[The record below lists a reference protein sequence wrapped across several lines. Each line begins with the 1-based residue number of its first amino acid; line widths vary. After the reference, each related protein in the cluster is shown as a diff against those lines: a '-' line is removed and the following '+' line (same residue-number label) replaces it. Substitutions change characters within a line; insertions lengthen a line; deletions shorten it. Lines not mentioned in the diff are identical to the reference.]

1 MNTSQSNVKME
12 MLLLN
17 RGDGEMTKIKLK
29 NGSTI
34 ESIGHNDIIRA
45 SLKGD
50 LADEI
55 VFMIHCND
63 NLMEL
68 PVTVLKQMKNHIG
81 SIIKTKEN
89 L

>member
-1 MNTSQSNVKME
+1 
-12 MLLLN
+12 
-17 RGDGEMTKIKLK
+17 
-29 NGSTI
+29 
-34 ESIGHNDIIRA
+34 
-45 SLKGD
+45 
-50 LADEI
+50 
-55 VFMIHCND
+55 MIHCND